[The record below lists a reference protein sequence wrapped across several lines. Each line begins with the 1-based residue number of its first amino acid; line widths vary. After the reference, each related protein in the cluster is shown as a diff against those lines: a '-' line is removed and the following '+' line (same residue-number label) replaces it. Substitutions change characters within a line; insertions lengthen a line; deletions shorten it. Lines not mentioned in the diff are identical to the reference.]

1 MKYID
6 IFVAGS
12 KTVNEYRDI
21 LKIIASEL
29 NVENKLK
36 GKKIIVRMC
45 DYRDL
50 GDNQKKYDNYI
61 KRVAN
66 VFFVV
71 VDGLFGE
78 VTKTEMTLAADKYG
92 EERQSKIKVF
102 VKGNKDDEN
111 ANKEI
116 YKTINE
122 LLGDGQ
128 YGVDFPDQKD
138 FKTKAKKYIKQYIDE
153 ANKKEKQISIMRKI
167 FAAMVIVAV
176 MIGGFFLHSLMPK
189 DTTLL
194 FAGGGSAKNLI
205 NSEYGL
211 ELSQYTKNSLYVNM
225 PSGNSWQLVKEDL
238 LHKDSPTSFN
248 FKPIAVSAAEANDS
262 VFLPSGYD
270 YEKFCEKGRIIS
282 VKIGYDELVVYMG
295 DSLAKKYP
303 DSTISKQQLSQL
315 IAEQKQTKKL
325 GLKTVAHVYTTEI
338 ASGTYKGYRDVLGIA
353 DLDSVDKILYGSETN
368 LKSVAEA
375 HGGEM
380 KVLLLASEFYK
391 PGGMDNLSMVKK
403 AIVDEEGKAYRK
415 PVYLYFAAEV
425 DASKNNTVL
434 IIPDYI
440 VDLLTRIQRNAK
452 ENETEIDVSIIKNN
466 RVERPS
472 CSGLIVDF
480 KSLKPVSK

>member
-102 VKGNKDDEN
+102 VKGNKDDDEN

-138 FKTKAKKYIKQYIDE
+138 FKTKAKKI
-153 ANKKEKQISIMRKI
+153 
-167 FAAMVIVAV
+167 
-176 MIGGFFLHSLMPK
+176 
-189 DTTLL
+189 
-194 FAGGGSAKNLI
+194 
-205 NSEYGL
+205 
-211 ELSQYTKNSLYVNM
+211 
-225 PSGNSWQLVKEDL
+225 
-238 LHKDSPTSFN
+238 
-248 FKPIAVSAAEANDS
+248 
-262 VFLPSGYD
+262 
-270 YEKFCEKGRIIS
+270 
-282 VKIGYDELVVYMG
+282 
-295 DSLAKKYP
+295 
-303 DSTISKQQLSQL
+303 
-315 IAEQKQTKKL
+315 
-325 GLKTVAHVYTTEI
+325 
-338 ASGTYKGYRDVLGIA
+338 
-353 DLDSVDKILYGSETN
+353 
-368 LKSVAEA
+368 
-375 HGGEM
+375 
-380 KVLLLASEFYK
+380 
-391 PGGMDNLSMVKK
+391 
-403 AIVDEEGKAYRK
+403 
-415 PVYLYFAAEV
+415 
-425 DASKNNTVL
+425 
-434 IIPDYI
+434 
-440 VDLLTRIQRNAK
+440 
-452 ENETEIDVSIIKNN
+452 
-466 RVERPS
+466 
-472 CSGLIVDF
+472 
-480 KSLKPVSK
+480 